1 MCADIQK
8 VTGLFDEAGPYF
20 NIGAFS
26 VIEKL
31 EKHFIKVHG
40 NPDTI
45 KFQFAMFVPNLP
57 KQSFQNFCKAF
68 SNVYTASENEEV
80 TIIYK
85 KNPTP
90 CVEHTL
96 QSC

>member
-8 VTGLFDEAGPYF
+8 VTGLFDEAGPYI

-57 KQSFQNFCKAF
+57 KQSFQNFAKHF
-68 SNVYTASENEEV
+68 QMSIQQVKM
-80 TIIYK
+80 K
-85 KNPTP
+85 K
-90 CVEHTL
+90 L
-96 QSC
+96 QLFIRKIQLHA